1 MGFGNI
7 QMRRSIAAGIV
18 GLVVAV
24 ATACS
29 PIARTPRATLD
40 VDGDGRI
47 SREEFEGWFGRNG
60 FVRLDTDQSGTITW
74 EEWRAFDATAEA
86 RRDFEAL
93 DTNHD
98 ESISL
103 AEWTYNLGRS
113 GVALRLFT
121 SDLDRDQVLSE
132 DELDHGPVVPV
143 LAITF

>member
-1 MGFGNI
+1 
-7 QMRRSIAAGIV
+7 MRRPIAAAIV

-29 PIARTPRATLD
+29 PIAHAHPATLD

-47 SREEFEGWFGRNG
+47 SREEFEGWLTRNG
-60 FVRLDTDQSGTITW
+60 FVQLDTDQSGTITW
-74 EEWRAFDATAEA
+74 EEWRRFDTSAEA

-93 DTNHD
+93 DTNRD
-98 ESISL
+98 ESISA

-121 SDLDRDQVLSE
+121 SLDLDHDQVLSE
-132 DELDHGPVVPV
+132 EELDRGPAVNV